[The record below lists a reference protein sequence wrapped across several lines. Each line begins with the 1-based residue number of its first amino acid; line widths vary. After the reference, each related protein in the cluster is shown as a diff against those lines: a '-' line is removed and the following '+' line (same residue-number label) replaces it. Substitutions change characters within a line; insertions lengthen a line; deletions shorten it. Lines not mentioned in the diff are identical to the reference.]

1 MILPLTI
8 YSTNCSINCSSFNI
22 SNLINIIIGDWYPL
36 FFLTRL
42 FRAERLNV
50 PICLPR
56 MTSLRLMD
64 SRLLTFPIRLSHKES
79 LTTRYTSF
87 FSAVHVLLS
96 RFYLDFILILSR
108 FYSDFLKLH
117 FIQIL
122 SRFYPNFRKYLDKI
136 KINVF
141 F

>member
-87 FSAVHVLLS
+87 FSAVHVL
-96 RFYLDFILILSR
+96 F
-108 FYSDFLKLH
+108 
-117 FIQIL
+117 
-122 SRFYPNFRKYLDKI
+122 SRFYPNFIQILFRFFKTSLYPNFILIFEKI
-136 KINVF
+136 WIKSG
-141 F
+141 

>member
-1 MILPLTI
+1 MSRKQMILPLTI

-79 LTTRYTSF
+79 LTTRYTSYAHIGTEF
-87 FSAVHVLLS
+87 FLEVVFKLMIFSCFLIIFFFENFHVLNNCETTL
-96 RFYLDFILILSR
+96 
-108 FYSDFLKLH
+108 
-117 FIQIL
+117 
-122 SRFYPNFRKYLDKI
+122 
-136 KINVF
+136 
-141 F
+141 